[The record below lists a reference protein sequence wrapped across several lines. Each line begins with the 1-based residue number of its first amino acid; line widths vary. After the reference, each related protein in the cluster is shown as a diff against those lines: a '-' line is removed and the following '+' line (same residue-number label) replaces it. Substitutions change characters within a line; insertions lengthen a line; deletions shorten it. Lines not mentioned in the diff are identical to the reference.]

1 MEFSN
6 IMIKDKTTIAEHLL
20 TPHAYKIIRWIAL
33 CEFVIVL
40 ILPWFKLMDLSIGA
54 LGCHSLT
61 LMDLLTEFFQRHHIN
76 FFISLFLGAILTLIV
91 CVIFLAYII
100 WASGNMYFEK

>member
-1 MEFSN
+1 MELV
-6 IMIKDKTTIAEHLL
+6 IKYKPTIEKQLL
-20 TPHAYKIIRWIAL
+20 TPLAYKIVRWIAL

-91 CVIFLAYII
+91 CAIFLVYII